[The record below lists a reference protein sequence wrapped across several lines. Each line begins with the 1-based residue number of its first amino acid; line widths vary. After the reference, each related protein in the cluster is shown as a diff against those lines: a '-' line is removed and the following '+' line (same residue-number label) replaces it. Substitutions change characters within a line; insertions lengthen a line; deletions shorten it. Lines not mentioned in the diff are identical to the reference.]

1 MHCTPYEH
9 LGKQYSLHVLPK
21 NPKYVPLGPHM
32 EALEVVCSLF
42 VSLKLLCVVAIMALE
57 VLVLSVAFVVHK
69 FLGPLTDLKPA

>member
-1 MHCTPYEH
+1 
-9 LGKQYSLHVLPK
+9 
-21 NPKYVPLGPHM
+21 M

-69 FLGPLTDLKPA
+69 FWGPLTDLKPA